1 MDNYTQQVRLIIVS
15 LLFVMIL
22 NSQGS
27 AQGICAGPMSL
38 TVQGSESGIPLEIEQ
53 FSYDI
58 FCLGLDEGAIELII
72 TGGSPIY
79 STMWSTGENTPELVD
94 LAAGTYTVTIT
105 DDRNCADTL
114 TIDIEEI
121 NPLIS
126 SMDLIDEDGCGV
138 CTLTDSL
145 ATYFY
150 SEVDYMV
157 YIEDIP
163 DGHDLGDVQVCTE
176 IHDET
181 ITDNDNPYLRRSWCV
196 DTDEGGSAT
205 MRLFFTDEE
214 FKQLMEDADADY
226 IRSTNLFV
234 RVYSGGEGTPD
245 FHEVELTIGDLSLA
259 LFDNLEN
266 VWSIEFTI
274 EDLPGP
280 SACFYI
286 EYLRDESQK
295 TIDEL
300 TSFIENADIRII
312 ENPVVH
318 TVRLEVDHL
327 DCVLSGN
334 IYIED
339 EIQQLI
345 YKESFVDSRLGVV
358 SIDVSTY
365 AAAMYF
371 LTIEFPKAKISKTYK
386 FIKITN

>member
-1 MDNYTQQVRLIIVS
+1 
-15 LLFVMIL
+15 MIL

-27 AQGICAGPMSL
+27 AQSVCAGPMSL

-72 TGGSPIY
+72 HGGSPVY

-121 NPLIS
+121 NPLES
-126 SMDLIDEDGCGV
+126 AMELIDEDGCGV

-163 DGHDLGDVQVCTE
+163 DGHDLGEVQVCTE
-176 IHDET
+176 LHDET
-181 ITDNDNPYLRRSWCV
+181 VTDNDNPFLRRSWCI
-196 DTDEGGSAT
+196 DTDEGGAAT
-205 MRLFFTDEE
+205 VRLFFTDEE

-234 RVYSGGEGTPD
+234 RVYSGGEATPV
-245 FHEVELTIGDLSLA
+245 FHDIELTIGDISLT
-259 LFDNLEN
+259 LFDNIEN

-300 TSFIENADIRII
+300 TAFVENADFRII

-318 TVRLEVDHL
+318 TVRLEVNHL

-339 EIQQLI
+339 EIQQLV
-345 YKESFVDSRLGVV
+345 YKESFVDSRLGIVE
-358 SIDVSTY
+358 IDVSDY
-365 AAAMYF
+365 PAALYF

-386 FIKITN
+386 FIKITT